1 MKKIWLKTSAVSFGI
16 LALLTIITSNSIVF
30 ASSVQD
36 LQTKKENIQDNRTEL
51 ESEIKKAEEKLNNL
65 KSEQNT
71 INEEIKQI
79 DMATSKINQDLR
91 KKSEEITN
99 LKKNIDKLNK
109 EIKELQERIKQRE
122 ELLKQRAR
130 SYQETGTIS
139 YLDVLIGANDFA
151 DFIERI
157 GAVTTIVNAD
167 KELINQHIEDK
178 KALESKQIEVE
189 EKLEKLKQY
198 VEQQEK
204 WKNELELQKK
214 EKDSIMAT
222 LKSEENDIEN
232 EKLNLE
238 EEKLLLTAQEDA
250 IKKAITLEKTK
261 KVESKNTQQ
270 SITQKNSNSSS
281 NSTGD
286 WTKPAQGRLTS
297 VIGERWNKYHA
308 GIDIANSSDV
318 PIVAAAEGVVSRS
331 YYSSSYGNVVFI
343 SHSINGQVYTTVYAH
358 MDNRDV
364 QAGQSVS
371 KGQQIGIMGNTGQ
384 SFGQHLHFEMHKGE
398 WNAAKSNAI
407 NPLDYISM

>member
-1 MKKIWLKTSAVSFGI
+1 MKKTLLKTSTIFFGF
-16 LALLTIITSNSIVF
+16 LASLTIINSKSIVY

-36 LQTKKENIQDNRTEL
+36 LQTKKENIQENRTEV
-51 ESEIKKAEEKLNNL
+51 ESEINKAEQKLKNL
-65 KSEQNT
+65 KNEQNK
-71 INEEIKQI
+71 INDEIKRI
-79 DMATSKINQDLR
+79 DMTTSKINQDIR
-91 KKSEEITN
+91 NKNEEITN
-99 LKKNIDKLNK
+99 TKKNIDKLNK
-109 EIKELQERIKQRE
+109 EIKELQESIKQRE

-139 YLDVLIGANDFA
+139 YLDVLIGANNFS

-167 KELINQHIEDK
+167 KDLIQQHIEDK
-178 KALESKQIEVE
+178 KALESKQIEVKD
-189 EKLEKLKQY
+189 KLEKLKEY

-204 WKNELELQKK
+204 WKNELELQIK

-222 LKSEENDIEN
+222 LKSEEDDIEN

-238 EEKLLLTAQEDA
+238 EENTLLAAQEDA
-250 IKKAITLEKTK
+250 IKKAISLENTK

-270 SITQKNSNSSS
+270 SFSQNNSSSSS

-297 VIGERWNKYHA
+297 GIGERWNKFHA

-331 YYSSSYGNVVFI
+331 YYSTSYGNVVFI

-358 MDNRDV
+358 MDSSAV